1 MKILGGSDDTLH
13 GTGWTQTTGADAGFT
28 RFESSDHVVKID
40 VQESIVHTDF

>member
-1 MKILGGSDDTLH
+1 LKILGGSDDTLH

-28 RFESSDHVVKID
+28 RFENSDHSIKID